1 MKIVILTGSGISAES
16 GIPTFRGSDGLWNG
30 FKVEDVATPEGFKKN
45 KQLVLDF
52 YNSRRKDVKSVVPN
66 DAHFAIAKLQN
77 SGLHDVTLIT
87 QNVDDLHERAGSKNV
102 FHMHG
107 SLANA
112 LCSHCGEVFPANE
125 VMMVEDVCAE
135 CGEKTVRPDI
145 VWFGEIPYYM
155 DEIDY
160 KLRDADIFV
169 SIGTSGN
176 VYPAAGFVKIAKK
189 KKAKTVEL
197 NLEPTGGYHDF
208 SERKIGLATKVV
220 PEWVDDILKM

>member
-30 FKVEDVATPEGFKKN
+30 YNVTDVATPEGYYRN

-52 YNSRRKDVKSVVPN
+52 YNERRKDVSLVEPN
-66 DAHFAIAKLQN
+66 EAHFAIAKLQKSN
-77 SGLHDVTLIT
+77 MHEVMLIT

-102 FHMHG
+102 LHMHG

-112 LCSHCGEVFPANE
+112 ICAKCGEVFPANE
-125 VMMVEDVCAE
+125 HMLVTDPCPE
-135 CGEKTVRPDI
+135 CGETQVRPDI

-160 KLRDADIFV
+160 QLRNCDIFV

-197 NLEPTGGYHDF
+197 NLEATGNYYDF
-208 SERKIGLATKVV
+208 SQRKLGLATVVV
-220 PEWVDDILKM
+220 PEWVEEILK